1 MTETGKSLIKI
12 ATMGVPAIVLYFTLY
27 GGPKG
32 TGVGGGGYDLSELMY
47 GGIFVIYLVV
57 WNVWMLIALVAAKTP
72 AAKQSNTILLVVGII
87 ALIATAAWFIKFLR

>member
-1 MTETGKSLIKI
+1 MTETGKLLIKI
-12 ATMGVPAIVLYFTLY
+12 ATLVVPAIVLYFTLY

-32 TGVGGGGYDLSELMY
+32 TGVGGGGYDLSELVY

-72 AAKQSNTILLVVGII
+72 AAKQSNTILLVVGFI
-87 ALIATAAWFIKFLR
+87 ALIATVAWFVKFLR